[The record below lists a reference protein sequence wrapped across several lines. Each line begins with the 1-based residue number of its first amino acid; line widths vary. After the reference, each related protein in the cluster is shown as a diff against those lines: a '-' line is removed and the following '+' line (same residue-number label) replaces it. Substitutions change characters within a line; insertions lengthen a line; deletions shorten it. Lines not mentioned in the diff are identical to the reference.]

1 MILKL
6 IITAFL
12 FILLIVLMYN
22 ATIAIIDHDD
32 KFAALCAVGSG
43 IVGIFFGL
51 ALGSFLI

>member
-12 FILLIVLMYN
+12 FIFLIVLMYN
-22 ATIAIIDHDD
+22 ATIAIIGHDD
-32 KFAALCAVGSG
+32 KFATLCAIGSG